1 MTEEYDELR
10 RSCAR
15 AYMEHVRASRARAD
29 ALRDEIDM
37 ERQAMGPKGMRFDR
51 IGKSS
56 PYADAIPDGVARID
70 GMVSRYADQLREY
83 MAEAEAAHD
92 MLALLSDPRHTPYS
106 LAATCSAA
114 RGARS
119 LPTWG
124 WQSVARAG
132 SAMRR
137 SRSFTRAFRLSG
149 GYRASLRF
157 DVRFWTPM
165 SACPLLAASVRK
177 CPLLSAH
184 VRREMWILVNRESRP
199 NGAAFSFPAARSRF
213 SLAPPM
219 PFKERRPP

>member
-92 MLALLSDPRHTPYS
+92 MLALLSDPRHTAVLTRRYMLGRS
-106 LAATCSAA
+106 WCEVAADMGMCERNARRLGDAALAELYP
-114 RGARS
+114 S
-119 LPTWG
+119 LPAEWRIPR
-124 WQSVARAG
+124 Q
-132 SAMRR
+132 
-137 SRSFTRAFRLSG
+137 
-149 GYRASLRF
+149 
-157 DVRFWTPM
+157 
-165 SACPLLAASVRK
+165 
-177 CPLLSAH
+177 
-184 VRREMWILVNRESRP
+184 
-199 NGAAFSFPAARSRF
+199 PA
-213 SLAPPM
+213 L
-219 PFKERRPP
+219 